1 MLRAS
6 AGFTCCTR
14 SHLPHS
20 GVSDPVSLLAMGVL
34 RRTKTKTFG
43 LEAKLTL
50 CRRIHKLSGQ
60 SAAWPCVYR
69 PESVCELNIKPQ
81 NKQQRGG
88 GNHARFSSFIN
99 EKMAILLKYFA
110 ALD

>member
-1 MLRAS
+1 M
-6 AGFTCCTR
+6 
-14 SHLPHS
+14 
-20 GVSDPVSLLAMGVL
+20 
-34 RRTKTKTFG
+34 KTLG

-60 SAAWPCVYR
+60 SAARPCVYR

-81 NKQQRGG
+81 NKQQGGG

-99 EKMAILLKYFA
+99 QKMALLLSITLQLLMFKCKSLA
-110 ALD
+110 HPSN

>member
-1 MLRAS
+1 M
-6 AGFTCCTR
+6 
-14 SHLPHS
+14 
-20 GVSDPVSLLAMGVL
+20 
-34 RRTKTKTFG
+34 RTKTKTLG

-60 SAAWPCVYR
+60 SAARPCVYR
-69 PESVCELNIKPQ
+69 PESVCELNIKPP

-99 EKMAILLKYFA
+99 EKNDSFKYFA
-110 ALD
+110 VFD